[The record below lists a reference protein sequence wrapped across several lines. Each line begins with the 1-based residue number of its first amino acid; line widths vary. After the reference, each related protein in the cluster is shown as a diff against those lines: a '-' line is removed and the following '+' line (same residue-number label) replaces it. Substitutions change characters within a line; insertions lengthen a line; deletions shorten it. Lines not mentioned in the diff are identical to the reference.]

1 MQPTGYEMFPDN
13 MVQND
18 LLSVFGTIYNPNPIL
33 CTQTPI
39 NRRADIAA
47 GFKIMIHQIRALRH
61 ENVFWQYL
69 KENNVKVI
77 LVLRDNIVMQYI
89 SDLITIETNQTSCW
103 DGDLRTAEIT
113 VPIDGMKIK
122 LDSISK
128 EKRYAINTIKSI
140 GLDFRRLNYESFK
153 DNIGTVNNILPW
165 LIGKDGY
172 LSSKLCK
179 QNPDSM
185 RMRVKNYSELVDK
198 LNDLGM
204 SKYIVE

>member
-1 MQPTGYEMFPDN
+1 MSDKRIPHFFSMAPSYF
-13 MVQND
+13 
-18 LLSVFGTIYNPNPIL
+18 F
-33 CTQTPI
+33 
-39 NRRADIAA
+39 
-47 GFKIMIHQIRALRH
+47 F
-61 ENVFWQYL
+61 
-69 KENNVKVI
+69 NNKKFRVI
-77 LVLRDNIVMQYI
+77 
-89 SDLITIETNQTSCW
+89 
-103 DGDLRTAEIT
+103 
-113 VPIDGMKIK
+113 
-122 LDSISK
+122 
-128 EKRYAINTIKSI
+128 
-140 GLDFRRLNYESFK
+140 DFRRLNYESFK